1 MELKLSSEPAAHWW
15 IDTATGAAPL
25 AVRALFASYAELNP
39 DARESRDVMDTV
51 GALMLDD
58 TQTVPVA
65 TTPTTSTMVGSA
77 SAMSEIVPD
86 PLFPMPL
93 QSLGFQHDVS
103 PWRSRL
109 GGISARKIDAL
120 CEPGVDARLFKIEP
134 GASIPAHDHDGSEFT
149 LVLSGGFA
157 DQSDEYHRG
166 DMNCARPGY
175 VHRPRGLP
183 GVPCVCFAVSIG
195 GYRFKNPLMSFV
207 APWLK

>member
-1 MELKLSSEPAAHWW
+1 MSSQPAAHWW

-39 DARESRDVMDTV
+39 DAREARDVMDTV

-58 TQTVPVA
+58 TQTIPVA
-65 TTPTTSTMVGSA
+65 TRLPSVIETTSHDDIV
-77 SAMSEIVPD
+77 MSD
-86 PLFPMPL
+86 PLFPKPL
-93 QSLGFQHDVS
+93 QSLGFQHDMS

-109 GGISARKIDAL
+109 GGISARKIDDL

-183 GVPCVCFAVSIG
+183 GEPCVCFAVSIG